1 MPPPPPSSLMI
12 RIYYLII
19 VVVFFLKEM
28 TKTLIVSYVSLY
40 GHKSQQLSEYH
51 PREVTSVLSLHLQLK
66 CVVFPHT
73 YIILFLQVLVTN

>member
-1 MPPPPPSSLMI
+1 MPPPPFFSHDKNILPD
-12 RIYYLII
+12 YCCF
-19 VVVFFLKEM
+19 FFLKEM
-28 TKTLIVSYVSLY
+28 TKTLIISHVSLY

-73 YIILFLQVLVTN
+73 FVIL